1 MLVFRCNLFVLLT
14 FYRIFSFFFF
24 VAQMASSIV
33 FHDIIISFSG
43 RKCAFDWFLKQNKIW
58 YTQQRIHVTYMYLMI
73 VRRSIGGNDLNV
85 LHKQHIS
92 LSQITCSIF
101 YVISIFQW
109 FRKLTIENGLDINV
123 LKYIN
128 NLVIKLKRLFLS
140 YAQCR

>member
-58 YTQQRIHVTYMYLMI
+58 YTQQRIHVIYMYLMI
-73 VRRSIGGNDLNV
+73 VRR
-85 LHKQHIS
+85 KQHIS

-101 YVISIFQW
+101 NVIRIFQW

-128 NLVIKLKRLFLS
+128 NLIIKLKRLFLS

>member
-33 FHDIIISFSG
+33 FHDIILSFSG
-43 RKCAFDWFLKQNKIW
+43 RKCAFDWLLKQNKIW
-58 YTQQRIHVTYMYLMI
+58 FTQQRIRVIYMYLMI
-73 VRRSIGGNDLNV
+73 VRR
-85 LHKQHIS
+85 KQHIS

-101 YVISIFQW
+101 NVISIFQW

-128 NLVIKLKRLFLS
+128 NLVIKLKRSFLS